1 MHFNKYLENYMFKVY
16 NLLVFLFLCCFNLS
30 AQNLSIVFR
39 YDDFRLVN
47 DSTNEKLVLL
57 LQKYN
62 IPVTLGVIPCDAN
75 EHLVIDKN
83 YLFLDKLKNAVH
95 NGSVEIALHGLNHN
109 RMTPY
114 GEFTGLSLEEQTRR
128 ITKGK
133 NLLDSVLNCDLI
145 TFIPPWNAHDKNTVK
160 ALKTNKIFIVSSS
173 IYDVWSEEVYYPM
186 STDDYSQLEL
196 LVKNNQSFGGVI
208 VVMLHPTDFKLNES
222 FQNFEKILINL
233 KKDKTI
239 SFYTFK
245 GLENAGIF
253 INGIQ
258 SEDQA
263 RQNLLSK
270 MLKQKG
276 VFLSSREIFIIKIL
290 NTMIYLIILFLIYFI
305 TQWLVLHKKSH
316 NWIQYSI
323 LFLTALLIV
332 FSTWFYWWG
341 PLKLAFGFAVIMI
354 SLPFIFKFYK
364 VYNLTINVN
373 LHKKS

>member
-1 MHFNKYLENYMFKVY
+1 MRKVY
-16 NLLVFLFLCCFNLS
+16 TLIILLVLCFCNLS

-47 DSTNEKLVLL
+47 DSTNEKLVFLM
-57 LQKYN
+57 QKYN
-62 IPVTLGVIPCDAN
+62 IPITLGVIPCDAN
-75 EHLVIDKN
+75 ENLVIDKN
-83 YLFLDKLKNAVH
+83 FLFLDKLKNAVQ

-186 STDDYSQLEL
+186 STDDYSQIDL
-196 LVKNNQSFGGVI
+196 LVKNNESFGGVI
-208 VVMLHPTDFKLNES
+208 VVMLHPTDFKLNDS

-239 SFYTFK
+239 SFYTFR
-245 GLENAGIF
+245 GLENAGIY

-263 RQNLLSK
+263 RHNLLSK
-270 MLKQKG
+270 LLKQKG
-276 VFLSSREIFIIKIL
+276 VFLSSRDIFIIKIL
-290 NTMIYLIILFLIYFI
+290 NTMIYLIFLFFIYFI
-305 TQWLVLHKKSH
+305 VQWLVLQNKNH
-316 NWIQYSI
+316 NLIQYSI
-323 LFLTALLIV
+323 LFLIALLIV
-332 FSTWFYWWG
+332 FSTWFFWWG

-354 SLPFIFKFYK
+354 SLPFVFKFYE
-364 VYNLTINVN
+364 VYNITINVN